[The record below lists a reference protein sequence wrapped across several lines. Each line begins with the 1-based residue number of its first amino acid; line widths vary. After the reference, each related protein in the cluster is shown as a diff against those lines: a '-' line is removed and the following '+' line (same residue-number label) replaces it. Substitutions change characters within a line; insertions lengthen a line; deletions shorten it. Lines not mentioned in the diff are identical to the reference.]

1 MWSSLQLI
9 SVLIAW
15 AGAGAVLA
23 GSPNDGHRS
32 RKGNVSPG
40 RFPGSRS
47 WDSHLY
53 PDWSSGDWNR
63 SDCWKGG
70 SVSFQLSNDAPTL
83 TGAKSSFYIDLK
95 FPVNQSVQ
103 ADGEVVWAEN
113 CTVNGTHVRHGDPVY
128 PSDRL
133 QEADGV
139 FPDGKPFPGNSARRR
154 SKFVFVWQTLG
165 KYWQTVDGPSSVLV
179 VDTAEAQLGS
189 YTMEVVVYHY
199 RGHRK
204 FVPLG
209 KATSQFTITDRGC
222 GDRWG

>member
-1 MWSSLQLI
+1 
-9 SVLIAW
+9 V
-15 AGAGAVLA
+15 
-23 GSPNDGHRS
+23 
-32 RKGNVSPG
+32 
-40 RFPGSRS
+40 
-47 WDSHLY
+47 
-53 PDWSSGDWNR
+53 
-63 SDCWKGG
+63 GG

-165 KYWQTVDGPSSVLV
+165 KRNAIGRLSGEQPNAVDLTVTCQGSFPSEVCTVVSDTDCETPGQSECREVPPAAQCQLVLRQV
-179 VDTAEAQLGS
+179 FNSSGSYCVNVSLTNQVSLALASTRAAPHTAEALVLVG
-189 YTMEVVVYHY
+189 MLLIVGVMGAVAVIY
-199 RGHRK
+199 R
-204 FVPLG
+204 
-209 KATSQFTITDRGC
+209 
-222 GDRWG
+222 